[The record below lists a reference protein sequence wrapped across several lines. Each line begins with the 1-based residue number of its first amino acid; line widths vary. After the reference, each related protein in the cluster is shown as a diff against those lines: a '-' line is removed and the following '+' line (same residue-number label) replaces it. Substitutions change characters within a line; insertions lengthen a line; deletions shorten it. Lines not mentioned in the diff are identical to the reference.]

1 MPQLTVTAALE
12 SLSAVSG
19 FVKRAATDA
28 GLDERAA
35 YRLRLAVIELVT
47 NTITYGYLDA
57 HPGGVIELKAET
69 GERSLTFTLEDQ
81 GLPYDPSGSPAPTDL
96 DRPAEER
103 QVGGLGVY
111 LALLSVDTFR
121 YERVGDR
128 NRSVLVIDRG
138 TPSPAA

>member
-12 SLSAVSG
+12 SLPAVSG

-57 HPGGVIELKAET
+57 HSDGVIDLETET
-69 GERSLTFTLEDQ
+69 GERSLTLTLEDE
-81 GLPYDPSGSPAPTDL
+81 GIPYDPSESPASTDL

-111 LALLSVDTFR
+111 LALLSVNAFR
-121 YERVGDR
+121 YERVGKR
-128 NRSVLVIDRG
+128 NRSVLVINRG
-138 TPSPAA
+138 APSPAG